1 MSEFDQN
8 PFLDFK
14 QQFDFSGVTSES
26 IFTKGFNLPGVT
38 FGAETSN
45 PNSNPRKQP
54 TNVNYLYQTFFRFSI
69 QGFDKFN
76 YFCQAVTLPG
86 FGPGDAV
93 SQATRFSNLKIP
105 TTKVTFDNLDVT
117 FLVDEDMAN
126 WREIQNWM
134 KTIYLIEDHK
144 GLEKEFSNQIR
155 DGELII
161 LNSAMKANH
170 HIKFKNIFPVSLS
183 GLEFDSSVSDLT
195 PFTATASFAFDTYD
209 FVDPESGFS
218 L

>member
-134 KTIYLIEDHK
+134 KTIYLVKDHNSILPSFK
-144 GLEKEFSNQIR
+144 DHTSDANLV
-155 DGELII
+155 L
-161 LNSAMKANH
+161 LNSAMNPKLQVRFRNLL
-170 HIKFKNIFPVSLS
+170 PVSLS
-183 GLEFDSSVSDLT
+183 GFEFDSSVTDIS
-195 PFTATASFAFDTYD
+195 PFTATITFAYD
-209 FVDPESGFS
+209 YYEFV
-218 L
+218 